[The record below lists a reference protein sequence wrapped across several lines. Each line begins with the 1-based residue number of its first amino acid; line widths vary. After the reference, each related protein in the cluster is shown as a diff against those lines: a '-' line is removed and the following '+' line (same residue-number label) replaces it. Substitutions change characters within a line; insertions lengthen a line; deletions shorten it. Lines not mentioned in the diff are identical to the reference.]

1 MPIGSVTCWAPAT
14 EPDRTTFVAPGRSSP
29 VRQTLDR
36 ALSYLPVLL
45 VPLAWTFAAL
55 VGFSSVVSGTALRI
69 GLGVM
74 CVLFAVFAAHPGMR
88 GPALGAWRVVIAV
101 GLVATLAALA
111 NLVLGVASGL
121 PTGRLAVVVWLGAPA
136 YGLVRT
142 GRALSLADRRYD
154 LFAAASLVGA
164 ALAAAAALPS
174 VPAVATLAGVVV
186 GGAGQTAS
194 IVDAVVRQA
203 RRQSRSA

>member
-1 MPIGSVTCWAPAT
+1 M
-14 EPDRTTFVAPGRSSP
+14 
-29 VRQTLDR
+29 RQTLDR
-36 ALSYLPVLL
+36 LLAYLPVLL

-55 VGFSSVVSGTALRI
+55 AGFSSVVSETALRI

-74 CVLFAVFAAHPGMR
+74 CVLFAVFAAHPEMR

-101 GLVATLAALA
+101 GLVTTLAALA
-111 NLVLGVASGL
+111 TPVLGVAPDL

-164 ALAAAAALPS
+164 ALAAVAALPT

-203 RRQSRSA
+203 RSQSRSA

>member
-1 MPIGSVTCWAPAT
+1 M
-14 EPDRTTFVAPGRSSP
+14 
-29 VRQTLDR
+29 RQTLDR

-55 VGFSSVVSGTALRI
+55 VGFSSVVSETALTV

-88 GPALGAWRVVIAV
+88 GPALGAWRVVIAA

-111 NLVLGVASGL
+111 NLVLWVAPGL
-121 PTGRLAVVVWLGAPA
+121 PTGRLAIVVWLGAPA

-154 LFAAASLVGA
+154 LFAAASLVGT
-164 ALAAAAALPS
+164 ALAVAAALPS
-174 VPAVATLAGVVV
+174 VPAVATLAGIVV

>member
-1 MPIGSVTCWAPAT
+1 VLA
-14 EPDRTTFVAPGRSSP
+14 
-29 VRQTLDR
+29 
-36 ALSYLPVLL
+36 YLPVLL

-55 VGFSSVVSGTALRI
+55 VGFTTLVSATALRV

-74 CVLFAVFAAHPGMR
+74 CVLFAVFAAHPEMR
-88 GPALGAWRVVIAV
+88 GPALGAWRTVIAV

-111 NLVLGVASGL
+111 TLLGAVPGL
-121 PTGRLAVVVWLGAPA
+121 ATGRVAVVVWLAAPA

-154 LFAAASLVGA
+154 LFAAASVVGA
-164 ALAAAAALPS
+164 ALAGAGGLS
-174 VPAVATLAGVVV
+174 GVPATVTLAGLVV

-194 IVDAVVRQA
+194 VVDAVA
-203 RRQSRSA
+203 RRAASQSRSA